1 MKVEHYSRTAAEL
14 VEGVP
19 GVTIRWVIGEKD
31 EAPSFAMRIFEIE
44 PGHSTPY
51 HSTPYHQHDWEH
63 EVLVL
68 DGEGIVRQ
76 GGGELRI
83 RDGSVIFVPGMEMH
97 QFANRGESVLR
108 FVCLVPI

>member
-1 MKVEHYSRTAAEL
+1 MKVEHYSRTAAEP

-19 GVTIRWVIGEKD
+19 GVTIRWVIGEED
-31 EAPSFAMRIFEIE
+31 DAPNFAMRIFEIE
-44 PGHSTPY
+44 PG